1 MLVVSSGCE
10 MTCSSLSSDGKSS
23 GSSGYSCSGFLIV
36 VILYVLTT
44 AVSPFLSSCSDCS
57 VSLSDKTYSINSV
70 ASLHVFMSILGAFF
84 FS

>member
-1 MLVVSSGCE
+1 

-44 AVSPFLSSCSDCS
+44 AVFPFLSSCSDCS
-57 VSLSDKTYSINSV
+57 VSLSDKTYSINKNDISTAIDV
-70 ASLHVFMSILGAFF
+70 SESSFEEDVIN
-84 FS
+84 